1 MQDAL
6 IVPKWKKVVLEEIS
20 ALEKNKTW
28 DVVSLPK
35 EKTIVGCKWVFIVK
49 YNFDGSLY
57 RYKTRLVTKGFTQT
71 YGIDYSE
78 TFAPWLS

>member
-6 IVPKWKKVVLEEIS
+6 IILKWKKAILDEIS

-35 EKTIVGCKWVFIVK
+35 EKTTVGCKWVFIVK
-49 YNFDGSLY
+49 CNSDGSLH
-57 RYKTRLVTKGFTQT
+57 RYKARLVTKGFNQT
-71 YGIDYSE
+71 YGIDYFE